1 MTDIKQ
7 YVKKKKYKK
16 KNDFK
21 FNIIFNNNGETLE
34 NIIERTFGNYCLKRS

>member
-1 MTDIKQ
+1 MDSIKHN
-7 YVKKKKYKK
+7 VKKKKYKE

-34 NIIERTFGNYCLKRS
+34 NIIERAFGKYCLRS